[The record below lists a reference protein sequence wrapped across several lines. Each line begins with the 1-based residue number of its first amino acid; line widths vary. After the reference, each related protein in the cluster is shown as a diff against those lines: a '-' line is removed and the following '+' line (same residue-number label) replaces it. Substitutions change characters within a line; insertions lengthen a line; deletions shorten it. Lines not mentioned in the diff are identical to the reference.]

1 MSSDRYPV
9 SKENRRG
16 MALIVAV
23 VCIIIMA
30 LAFKCHTLIE
40 RNNVYARQIES
51 LEQKITEEEGRGES
65 IEAFRKYTRTNA
77 YIEKVAREKLGL
89 VYPDEVIFQPKE

>member
-1 MSSDRYPV
+1 
-9 SKENRRG
+9 

-30 LAFKCHTLIE
+30 LAVKCHALVE

-65 IEAFRKYTRTNA
+65 IESFRKYTRTDA
-77 YIEKVAREKLGL
+77 YVEKVAREKLGL